1 MTEKRRDK
9 ESVQRGGG
17 EGAGDTGAPRAVGRV
32 TQETEDKQRLC
43 RAVTSSQE
51 PGCVQTWERKPLD
64 RMCERKRGFS
74 FLILPQGGLC
84 SAVTQ
89 DL

>member
-1 MTEKRRDK
+1 M
-9 ESVQRGGG
+9 RGRGSRG
-17 EGAGDTGAPRAVGRV
+17 HRAPRAVGRV